1 MTAPAAVGIDPGT
14 RKRRKMGVSPTR
26 RTLAWLRSH
35 GYFPGV
41 VEQTLPGT
49 WIKRDLFGCF
59 DIVAVKPGFP
69 ILAVQTTSTRTAER
83 TVKIE
88 ESAAARD
95 WLAAG
100 GAIEVH
106 GWVKRVK
113 GGAFHY
119 GLRRLVA
126 HFDGTAFCWT
136 EEA

>member
-1 MTAPAAVGIDPGT
+1 VTETATPK
-14 RKRRKMGVSPTR
+14 KRRKKMSVSPTR
-26 RTLAWLRSH
+26 RTLAWLRSL
-35 GYFPGV
+35 GYTADV
-41 VEQTLPGT
+41 VEQTLPRCF
-49 WIKRDLFGCF
+49 IKRDLFGCF
-59 DIVAVKPGFP
+59 DIVAVKVGAP

-88 ESAAARD
+88 ESAPARD

-119 GLRRLVA
+119 GLRRLSARLESGGVKW
-126 HFDGTAFCWT
+126 H
-136 EEA
+136 EEVGA

>member
-1 MTAPAAVGIDPGT
+1 MTAPAAVGIDPGKK
-14 RKRRKMGVSPTR
+14 KRRKMGVSPTR

-35 GYFPGV
+35 GYVADV
-41 VEQTLPGT
+41 VEQTLPRCF
-49 WIKRDLFGCF
+49 IKRDLFGCF
-59 DIVAVKPGFP
+59 DIVAVKPGSP

-100 GAIEVH
+100 GSIEVH

-126 HFDGTAFCWT
+126 HFDGASVRWT
-136 EEA
+136 EEP